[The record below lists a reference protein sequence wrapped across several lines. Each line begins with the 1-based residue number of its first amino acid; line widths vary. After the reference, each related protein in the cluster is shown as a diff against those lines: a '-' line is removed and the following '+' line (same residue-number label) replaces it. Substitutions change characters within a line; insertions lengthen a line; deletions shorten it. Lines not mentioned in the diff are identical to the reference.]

1 MAKPSKPSS
10 VPQAE
15 LTIRVSSD
23 IVRLL
28 LEAHTEGRTVDL
40 NALKSRVAK
49 KHGST
54 AIPRLVDIIAAV
66 PQEVRDILLPKL
78 RAKPVRTA
86 SGVRC
91 RYCFGSRGRT
101 ADFERTQIAI
111 VAVMSKP
118 HRCPHIAMT
127 GNICV
132 YVSVWNPG
140 KLGRNAELRAISQ
153 LLSWWTRLG
162 L

>member
-1 MAKPSKPSS
+1 MRGCISRSEALKRC
-10 VPQAE
+10 A
-15 LTIRVSSD
+15 
-23 IVRLL
+23 LL
-28 LEAHTEGRTVDL
+28 QSLIYDSAPGENVNL
-40 NALKSRVAK
+40 NALKASVAK

-54 AIPRLVDIIAAV
+54 IVPRLVDIISAV

-86 SGVRC
+86 SGVRHEPLC
-91 RYCFGSRGRT
+91 SFPAELT
-101 ADFERTQIAI
+101 VLTTQIAI

-132 YVSVWNPG
+132 
-140 KLGRNAELRAISQ
+140 
-153 LLSWWTRLG
+153 
-162 L
+162 